1 MMRRPLGRDLGA
13 HNPHGGCADPD
24 LRVAPGRAPAPRR
37 ARDRHVGG
45 SRMGRVSRRGAVRAM
60 WHAEDLRGK
69 ILFLLFYWPVFLVSL
84 FLMWTLSRSR
94 EYVADRRATLITGAP
109 EQLMSAMARE
119 LGKPA

>member
-1 MMRRPLGRDLGA
+1 MKRRPLGRDLGLTIRMA
-13 HNPHGGCADPD
+13 VALIPD

-60 WHAEDLRGK
+60 WHAENLRGK
-69 ILFLLFYWPVFLVSL
+69 ILFLLFYWPVSLVSL

-94 EYVADRRATLITGAP
+94 EYVADRRAALITGAP

>member
-1 MMRRPLGRDLGA
+1 
-13 HNPHGGCADPD
+13 
-24 LRVAPGRAPAPRR
+24 
-37 ARDRHVGG
+37 
-45 SRMGRVSRRGAVRAM
+45 MGRVSRRGAVRAM

-94 EYVADRRATLITGAP
+94 EYVADRRAALITGAP